1 MLSFVYLRDAR
12 RVTLFAGASLAALA
26 FTNNPAFAQDAAG
39 AQSSDTTQACPDT
52 NSDGVCDPA
61 VNADGSEAD
70 SGAIVVTG
78 SRIARNVN
86 LDSTVPVTSVS
97 ADELLDGGDLSLGD
111 ALNQLPALRS
121 TFSQANSTR
130 FIGTAGLNLLDLRGL
145 GTDRTLVLVNGRR
158 HVTSTPG
165 DFRVDVNT
173 IPSDLLLRTDVVT
186 GGNSA
191 IYGSDAVSGVVNFIL
206 RDDFEGLRLRGQG
219 GISDEGDRGSYFISG
234 IAGKNF
240 ADGRG
245 NITVAAEYSRSN
257 PVYFS
262 DRPRQTGAFDGPPGF
277 QTVDADIQ
285 CSTDAAGNPIPGSI
299 PFCDPAVRNG
309 SDGISDTRYFDVGTR
324 FGFISLGGT
333 VQTVCPARLTP
344 GAFFS
349 ATNPTFIAAQAAND
363 ARRAAV
369 CTGQTSTTGGA
380 LSDVFVFNPDGTVI
394 RDPLTLDLRPQG
406 GGRFGGLTATGV
418 EGAML
423 FPGLERYSG
432 SLMAKFEVT
441 PAFEPFIEGKFV
453 KVTANQTSTQPTFVN
468 ARLSPTF
475 SINNPFLTPQA
486 RAQIATV
493 IGVNTTQSI
502 NPATGAACTPP
513 ATPPAQ
519 CVANPAFGRPLTTF
533 SLFRFNNDIGT
544 RAEDHERQTYR
555 IVGGV
560 RGTFGGS
567 GNWNYEAALN
577 FGRTDTYYET
587 GGNVNVANFNRAANA
602 VRNGAGQIVCAVNA
616 DASTTNDDPA
626 CVPINLFGEGS
637 PAGLTPAALDYVL
650 YTSSREEWAEQ
661 LQATAFISGDT
672 SGFFELPGGP
682 IGVALGAEYR
692 DEKAFTD
699 YDDFTQSGATFLN
712 AFDTF
717 SPPAYNVKEA
727 FGEIRIPILAD
738 VPFFNELT
746 LEGAARVSDYNFSD
760 DLVWAYNAGVVWS
773 PIQDIRLRAGYARS
787 VRAPNLNN
795 LYATRAETFANN
807 FQDPCDQRFISQN
820 PNRAARCAEAGIPT
834 TITLPDGRVVP
845 WTNAPSS
852 GLSGFNQGN
861 PTLEPEVS
869 TSYTIGAVFR
879 PSFLPGFSLTV
890 DYYNIEIE
898 QAIAGLSG
906 QAIVNRCYEDPNTLD
921 NPFCDAIFRRTSSDP
936 YVNFTFDGQAGRR
949 FDGFPEV
956 VLPLL
961 GPSFLN
967 QPFNFQSLK
976 TEGIDFDAQ
985 YSMSFDGGARMM
997 VRALVSHLINREQ
1010 FVYISEPERSDRL
1023 HGTLGDPEW
1032 AGSLAIN
1039 FDFGQFDFGYDMRFL
1054 DRMTIGA
1061 WETQNSHQG
1070 RNPTNADAFPFV
1082 RYPRELYHDIR
1093 VGFEPNDRFRF
1104 YAGVDN
1110 VTDDVAP
1117 FGLTGTGAGSG
1128 IYNAVGRF
1136 FYAGAQVE
1144 F

>member
-1 MLSFVYLRDAR
+1 MLKTLSLGGAR
-12 RVTLFAGASLAALA
+12 RIALFAGVGVAALCA
-26 FTNNPAFAQDAAG
+26 TAAPAFAQDPVAA
-39 AQSSDTTQACPDT
+39 SPDCPDT
-52 NSDGVCDPA
+52 DGDGVCGPA
-61 VNADGSEAD
+61 VNADGSDA
-70 SGAIVVTG
+70 SGGAIIVTG

-86 LDSTVPVTSVS
+86 LDSTVPVVSVS

-111 ALNQLPALRS
+111 ALNQLPALRA

-206 RDDFEGLRLRGQG
+206 RDDFDGIRLRGQG
-219 GISDEGDRGSYFISG
+219 GISDEGDRGSYFVSG

-245 NITVAAEYSRSN
+245 NITAAVEYSRSN
-257 PVYFS
+257 PVYFA
-262 DRPRQTGAFDGPPGF
+262 DRPRQTGAFGGPPGF
-277 QTVDADIQ
+277 FAVDQDIQ
-285 CSTDAAGNPIPGSI
+285 CTGTNPTTGAPTP
-299 PFCDPAVRNG
+299 PFCDPAVQNG
-309 SDGISDTRYFDVGTR
+309 SDGIPDTRFFDVGPK

-333 VQTVCPARLTP
+333 VQTTCVGRLAP
-344 GAFFS
+344 SAFFP
-349 ATNPTFIAAQAAND
+349 ATDPRFVAAQAAND

-369 CTGQTSTTGGA
+369 CTGQLSTTGGA
-380 LSDVFVFNPDGTVI
+380 LSDVFVFNPDGSVI

-423 FPGLERYSG
+423 FPGLERISG

-441 PAFEPFIEGKFV
+441 PAFVPFIEGKFV
-453 KVTANQTSTQPTFVN
+453 RITANQTSTQPTFVN
-468 ARLSPTF
+468 SSLSPTF

-502 NPATGAACTPP
+502 NPNTGAACSGPP
-513 ATPPAQ
+513 SAT

-544 RAEDHERQTYR
+544 RAEDHKRETYR

-560 RGTFGGS
+560 RGTFGAAS
-567 GNWNYEAALN
+567 NWNYEAALN

-587 GGNVNVANFNRAANA
+587 GGNVLVANFNKAANA
-602 VRNGAGQIVCAVNA
+602 VQNSAGQIVCAVNN

-626 CVPINLFGEGS
+626 CVPINLFGEGA
-637 PAGLTPAALDYVL
+637 PGRVTPAALNYVL
-650 YTSSREEWAEQ
+650 HTSSRTQWAEQ
-661 LQATAFISGDT
+661 LQATAFVSGNT

-682 IGVALGAEYR
+682 IGVALGVEYR
-692 DEKAFTD
+692 DEKAFSD
-699 YDDFTQSGATFLN
+699 YDDVTQSGATFLN

-727 FGEIRIPILAD
+727 FGELRLPILAD
-738 VPFFNELT
+738 VPFFHELT
-746 LEGAARVSDYNFSD
+746 LEGAARVSDYNFSN

-773 PIQDIRLRAGYARS
+773 PVPDIRLRGGYARS

-845 WTNAPSS
+845 WTNAPTS

-861 PTLEPEVS
+861 PNLQPEVS
-869 TSYTIGAVFR
+869 TSYTIGGVFR

-890 DYYNIEIE
+890 DYYNIEIK

-906 QAIVNRCYEDPNTLD
+906 QAIVNRCYEDPNTLA
-921 NPFCDAIFRRTSSDP
+921 NPFCNAIFRRTSADP

-949 FDGFPEV
+949 FDGFPDV
-956 VLPLL
+956 ILPRV

-976 TEGIDFDAQ
+976 TKGIDFDAQ
-985 YSMSFDGGARMM
+985 YTMSFDGGERMT
-997 VRALVSHLINREQ
+997 VRALVSHLMNREE
-1010 FVYISEPERSDRL
+1010 FIFISEPNRSDRI
-1023 HGTLGDPEW
+1023 HGTLGDPAW
-1032 AGSLAIN
+1032 AGSLAVN
-1039 FDFGQFDFGYDMRFL
+1039 FDFGQFDLAYDMRFL

-1070 RNPTNADAFPFV
+1070 RQPTNADAFPIV
-1082 RYPRELYHDIR
+1082 RYPRTLYHDIR
-1093 VGFEPNDRFRF
+1093 IGFEPNERFRF

-1110 VTDDVAP
+1110 VADQLPP
-1117 FGLTGTGAGSG
+1117 FGLTGTGAGG
-1128 IYNAVGRF
+1128 AIYPAVGRF
-1136 FYAGAQVE
+1136 FYAGAQVG

>member
-1 MLSFVYLRDAR
+1 MLSFPIDGIR
-12 RVTLFAGASLAALA
+12 RVALFAGVGLAALA
-26 FTNNPAFAQDAAG
+26 AAAPAYAQDVAADQTEE
-39 AQSSDTTQACPDT
+39 ATA
-52 NSDGVCDPA
+52 
-61 VNADGSEAD
+61 NADGSE
-70 SGAIVVTG
+70 SEGAIIVTG

-86 LDSTVPVTSVS
+86 LDSTVPVVSVS

-158 HVTSTPG
+158 HITSTPG

-219 GISDEGDRGSYFISG
+219 GVSDEGDRGSYFISG

-245 NITVAAEYSRSN
+245 NITAAVEYSRSN
-257 PVYFS
+257 PVYFA
-262 DRPRQTGAFDGPPGF
+262 DRPIQTGAFRGPPGF
-277 QTVDADIQ
+277 NTVDVDIQ
-285 CSTDAAGNPIPGSI
+285 CSVDASGNPIPGSI

-309 SDGISDTRYFDVGTR
+309 SDGISDTQFFDFGTM
-324 FGFISLGGT
+324 FGIISTGGT
-333 VQTVCPARLTP
+333 INTVCPAAT
-344 GAFFS
+344 
-349 ATNPTFIAAQAAND
+349 ATNA

-369 CTGQTSTTGGA
+369 CTGQLSPTGGR
-380 LSDVFVFNPDGTVI
+380 LSDNYVFLPDGTLV
-394 RDPLTLDLRPQG
+394 RDPVTSDLRPQG
-406 GGRFGGLTATGV
+406 GGRFGGLTATGI

-423 FPGLERYSG
+423 FPGLERLSG
-432 SLMAKFEVT
+432 SLMAKFEVS
-441 PAFEPFIEGKFV
+441 PAFEPFLEGKFV
-453 KVTANQTSTQPTFVN
+453 RITANQTSTQPTFVN
-468 ARLSPTF
+468 SRLSPTF
-475 SINNPFLTPQA
+475 SINNPFLSQQA
-486 RAQIATV
+486 RDTISL
-493 IGVNTTQSI
+493 I
-502 NPATGAACTPP
+502 TGGAS
-513 ATPPAQ
+513 
-519 CVANPAFGRPLTTF
+519 TF
-533 SLFRFNNDIGT
+533 SFFRFNNDIGT
-544 RAEDHERQTYR
+544 RAEDHERETYR

-560 RGTFGGS
+560 RGTFGS
-567 GNWNYEAALN
+567 ASNWNYEAALN

-587 GGNVNVANFNRAANA
+587 GGNVHVARFNNAANA
-602 VRNGAGQIVCAVNA
+602 VRNSAGQIVCAINN
-616 DASTTNDDPA
+616 DASTANDDAA

-637 PAGLTPAALDYVL
+637 PARFTPAALDYVL
-650 YTSSREEWAEQ
+650 FTSSREEWAEQ
-661 LQATAFISGDT
+661 LQATAFVSGDT
-672 SGFFELPGGP
+672 TGFFELPGGP
-682 IGVALGAEYR
+682 IGLALGAEYR
-692 DEKAFTD
+692 KETAYTD
-699 YDDFTQSGATFLN
+699 YDDVTQSGATFLN

-717 SPPAYNVKEA
+717 SPPAYEVKEA

-773 PIQDIRLRAGYARS
+773 PVEDLRLRAGYARS

-807 FQDPCDQRFISQN
+807 LQDPCDQRFISQN

-852 GLSGFNQGN
+852 GITGFNQGN
-861 PTLEPEVS
+861 PNLEPEVS

-879 PSFLPGFSLTV
+879 PTFLPGFSLTV

-906 QAIVNRCYEDPNTLD
+906 QAIINRCYEDPNTLD
-921 NPFCDAIFRRTSSDP
+921 NPFCDAVFRRTSTDP

-949 FDGFPEV
+949 FDGFPEI
-956 VLPLL
+956 VLPVL
-961 GPSFLN
+961 GPGFLN

-976 TEGIDFDAQ
+976 TEGVDFDAQ
-985 YSMSFDGGARMM
+985 YAMNFDGGARMT
-997 VRALVSHLINREQ
+997 VRALVSYLINREQ
-1010 FVYISEPERSDRL
+1010 FVFISEPDRSERL

-1032 AGSLAIN
+1032 SGSLAIN
-1039 FDFGQFDFGYDMRFL
+1039 FDFGQFDFSYDMRFL

-1070 RNPTNADAFPFV
+1070 RDPTNADAFPFV

-1093 VGFEPNDRFRF
+1093 IGFEPDDRFRF

-1136 FYAGAQVE
+1136 FYAGAQVD

>member
-1 MLSFVYLRDAR
+1 MLKTFP
-12 RVTLFAGASLAALA
+12 TAGASRIALLAGAGIAALA
-26 FTNNPAFAQDAAG
+26 FATPGYAQDAAG
-39 AQSSDTTQACPDT
+39 AQSGDSGQACPDT

-61 VNADGSEAD
+61 VNADGSEPEG
-70 SGAIVVTG
+70 GAIIVTG

-86 LDSTVPVTSVS
+86 LDSTVPVVSVS

-111 ALNQLPALRS
+111 ALNQLPALRA

-206 RDDFEGLRLRGQG
+206 RDDFDGIRLRGQG
-219 GISDEGDRGSYFISG
+219 GVSDEGDRGSYFLSG

-245 NITVAAEYSRSN
+245 NITAAVEYSRSS
-257 PVYFS
+257 PVYFA
-262 DRPRQTGAFDGPPGF
+262 DRPRQTGAFGGPPGF
-277 QTVDADIQ
+277 YTVDQDIQ
-285 CSTDAAGNPIPGSI
+285 CTGTNPTTGAPTP
-299 PFCDPAVRNG
+299 PFCDPAVQNG
-309 SDGISDTRYFDVGTR
+309 SDGIPDTRFFDVGPK

-333 VQTVCPARLTP
+333 LQTFCPAATP
-344 GAFFS
+344 
-349 ATNPTFIAAQAAND
+349 TNA

-369 CTGQTSTTGGA
+369 CTGQLSTTGGA
-380 LSDVFVFNPDGTVI
+380 LASNYVFLPDGTLV
-394 RDPLTLDLRPQG
+394 RDPLTADLRPQG
-406 GGRFGGLTATGV
+406 GGRYGGLTATGV

-423 FPGLERYSG
+423 FPGLERLSG
-432 SLMAKFEVT
+432 SLMAKFEIT
-441 PAFEPFIEGKFV
+441 PAFEPFLEGKFV
-453 KVTANQTSTQPTFVN
+453 RITANQTSTQPTFIAGGLN
-468 ARLSPTF
+468 PTF
-475 SINNPFLTPQA
+475 SINNPFLTQQA
-486 RAQIATV
+486 RDT
-493 IGVNTTQSI
+493 I
-502 NPATGAACTPP
+502 NLVTGGTP
-513 ATPPAQ
+513 
-519 CVANPAFGRPLTTF
+519 TF
-533 SLFRFNNDIGT
+533 RVFRFNNDIGT
-544 RAEDHERQTYR
+544 RAEDHERETYR

-560 RGTFGGS
+560 RGAFGGA

-587 GGNVNVANFNRAANA
+587 GGNVLVANFNKAANA
-602 VRNGAGQIVCAVNA
+602 VRNSAGQIVCAVNNDA
-616 DASTTNDDPA
+616 DTTNDDPA
-626 CVPINLFGEGS
+626 CVPINLFGEGA
-637 PAGLTPAALDYVL
+637 PGRVTPAALNYVL
-650 YTSSREEWAEQ
+650 HTSSRTQWAEQ
-661 LQATAFISGDT
+661 LQATAFVSGDT

-682 IGVALGAEYR
+682 IGIALGVEYR
-692 DEKAFTD
+692 DEKAFSD
-699 YDDFTQSGATFLN
+699 YDDVTQSGATFLN

-727 FGEIRIPILAD
+727 FGELRVPILAD

-746 LEGAARVSDYNFSD
+746 LEGAARVSDYNFSN
-760 DLVWAYNAGVVWS
+760 DLIWAYNAGAVWS
-773 PIQDIRLRAGYARS
+773 PVADIRLRAGYARS

-845 WTNAPSS
+845 WTNAPTS

-861 PTLEPEVS
+861 PNLEPEVS
-869 TSYTIGAVFR
+869 TSYTIGGVFR
-879 PSFLPGFSLTV
+879 PRFLPGFSLTV
-890 DYYNIEIE
+890 DYYNIEIKK
-898 QAIAGLSG
+898 AIAGLSG

-921 NPFCDAIFRRTSSDP
+921 NPFCNAIFRRTSPDP

-949 FDGFPEV
+949 FDGFPDV
-956 VLPLL
+956 ILPRV

-985 YSMSFDGGARMM
+985 YTMSFEGGEKMT
-997 VRALVSHLINREQ
+997 VRALVSHLMNREE
-1010 FVYISEPERSDRL
+1010 FIYISEPERSDRI
-1023 HGTLGDPEW
+1023 HGTLGDPAW
-1032 AGSLAIN
+1032 AGSLAVN
-1039 FDFGQFDFGYDMRFL
+1039 FDFGQIDLSYDMRFL

-1070 RNPTNADAFPFV
+1070 RNPTNADAFPIV
-1082 RYPRELYHDIR
+1082 RYPRTLYHDIR
-1093 VGFEPNDRFRF
+1093 IGFEPVERFRF

-1110 VTDDVAP
+1110 VADQLPP
-1117 FGLTGTGAGSG
+1117 FGLTGTGAGG
-1128 IYNAVGRF
+1128 AIYPAVGRF
-1136 FYAGAQVE
+1136 FYAGAQVD